1 MDKKTLRAKM
11 KKRRA
16 EIRGLDNISRA
27 IKRRVLS
34 LPEMT
39 EAKTVFCYVSFG
51 TEVSTHELIN
61 SLIHEGKRVCVPKTY
76 QSGRMDAIETD
87 SLSGMT
93 KSDFG
98 TMEPED

>member
-1 MDKKTLRAKM
+1 MDKKTLRTKM

-51 TEVSTHELIN
+51 TE
-61 SLIHEGKRVCVPKTY
+61 
-76 QSGRMDAIETD
+76 
-87 SLSGMT
+87 
-93 KSDFG
+93 
-98 TMEPED
+98 